1 MPNTILSSPFSQP
14 IFLAVNE
21 LNNFATWKS
30 LGIVSVDVGVSS
42 SNTDQPISMEQV
54 HSGVVYQSLLEQD
67 IESIKIIEPSHL
79 RITALA
85 PDIDTVDSIIQVFA
99 NPYATM
105 SISTKSIITY
115 SLVVTSIDIEQSADM
130 LSAARV
136 IISLEQAQPPVYTD
150 YNPAQDADASMHG
163 ITLQQPNSISVAN
176 IPGIFAKTLLNFKVP
191 PVTPDLFGALIDQGG
206 GPFILDFSKLA

>member
-1 MPNTILSSPFSQP
+1 VPNTILSSPFSQP
-14 IFLAVNE
+14 TFLAVNE

-30 LGIVSVDVGVSS
+30 LGIVNIEVGVSS
-42 SNTDQPISMEQV
+42 TNTDQPLSMEQV
-54 HSGVVYQSLLEQD
+54 HSGVVYQALLQAD

-79 RITALA
+79 RIIALA
-85 PDIDTVDSIIQVFA
+85 PDIDTLDSIIQVFA

-115 SLVVTSIDIEQSADM
+115 ALVVTSIDVEQTAEM
-130 LSAARV
+130 LSASRV
-136 IISLEQAQPPVYTD
+136 TITLEQAQAPTFTD
-150 YNPAQDADASMHG
+150 YNPAQDADASVHG
-163 ITLQQPNSISVAN
+163 ITLQQPDSISIAN

-191 PVTPDLFGALIDQGG
+191 PVTPDLFGALIDQQG